1 MNQRSGGIFTLLGLI
16 AVFFLLQKF
25 FPAFAKLFLILAGL
39 AVIGVAALVAMVI
52 YLAFRK
58 PKKSPQ
64 QRVTDDA
71 RAEIQKGRSQLMDIR
86 RLVMKIRN
94 QDIRTVSESICATMD
109 KILRALKERPDDIPR
124 VGRFFRYYMPTLK
137 NILTTYLRLE
147 ERGVPTADTAQRT
160 LSGLKDME
168 KAMEK
173 QYLNLFEDDKLDLS
187 VEVEVMTQICKRDGL
202 LADDYQLPE
211 MPSPNQQQETE
222 DQAIT
227 LTL

>member
-109 KILRALKERPDDIPR
+109 KILRALKERPDEIPQ

-137 NILTTYLRLE
+137 NILT
-147 ERGVPTADTAQRT
+147 
-160 LSGLKDME
+160 
-168 KAMEK
+168 
-173 QYLNLFEDDKLDLS
+173 
-187 VEVEVMTQICKRDGL
+187 
-202 LADDYQLPE
+202 
-211 MPSPNQQQETE
+211 
-222 DQAIT
+222 
-227 LTL
+227 

>member
-1 MNQRSGGIFTLLGLI
+1 MNQRSGGIFTLLGLA

-25 FPAFAKLFLILAGL
+25 FPAFAKLFLILAAL
-39 AVIGVAALVAMVI
+39 AAVGVAALVAAVI
-52 YLAFRK
+52 WFAFRK
-58 PKKSPQ
+58 PKKSPEQ
-64 QRVTDDA
+64 QVADDA
-71 RAEIQKGRSQLMDIR
+71 RAVLQKGRSQLMDIR
-86 RLVMKIRN
+86 RLVMKIRHR
-94 QDIRTVSESICATMD
+94 DIRAVSESICATMD

-124 VGRFFRYYMPTLK
+124 VGRFFRYYLPTLQ

-147 ERGVPTADTAQRT
+147 ERAVPAEDTAQRT

-187 VEVEVMTQICKRDGL
+187 VEMDVLTRICRQDGL
-202 LADDYQLPE
+202 LGDDFQLPDLAQE
-211 MPSPNQQQETE
+211 SDTAADEQQG
-222 DQAIT
+222 IT